1 METTAVQKSH
11 KLVLNNRKTGL
22 VTGVLDVLSFNLNEI
37 LLETEQGMLMV
48 KGTDLHV
55 NRVNLEKGEKSGEIY
70 ETGWKYE
77 MGITKE
83 LFIFLSA
90 ILSGAIVRL
99 VYRCI
104 SCLRNVIH
112 HTHWIVELE
121 DLAYWVGTAIFLFV
135 QIYYTSSGSVR
146 WYFVL
151 GIGLGASAM
160 SVFLVAVRK
169 WYRKIVCPGS
179 GFLAETL
186 EKGRKKR

>member
-1 METTAVQKSH
+1 
-11 KLVLNNRKTGL
+11 
-22 VTGVLDVLSFNLNEI
+22 
-37 LLETEQGMLMV
+37 
-48 KGTDLHV
+48 
-55 NRVNLEKGEKSGEIY
+55 
-70 ETGWKYE
+70 

-160 SVFLVAVRK
+160 SLFLVAVRK
-169 WYRKIVCPGS
+169 CIEKLYVRGA
-179 GFLAETL
+179 GFWMKHL
-186 EKGRKKR
+186 KKAGKKDRIKAINR

>member
-1 METTAVQKSH
+1 
-11 KLVLNNRKTGL
+11 
-22 VTGVLDVLSFNLNEI
+22 
-37 LLETEQGMLMV
+37 
-48 KGTDLHV
+48 
-55 NRVNLEKGEKSGEIY
+55 
-70 ETGWKYE
+70 

-146 WYFVL
+146 WYFILGV
-151 GIGLGASAM
+151 GIGGIIM
-160 SVFLVAVRK
+160 SVFLAITGK
-169 WYRKIVCPGS
+169 ICRKIVWRHS
-179 GFLAETL
+179 RFFTETL
-186 EKGRKKR
+186 EKPGEKR

>member
-1 METTAVQKSH
+1 
-11 KLVLNNRKTGL
+11 
-22 VTGVLDVLSFNLNEI
+22 
-37 LLETEQGMLMV
+37 
-48 KGTDLHV
+48 
-55 NRVNLEKGEKSGEIY
+55 
-70 ETGWKYE
+70 

-146 WYFVL
+146 WYFILGV
-151 GIGLGASAM
+151 GIGGIIM
-160 SVFLVAVRK
+160 SVFLAITGKICRK
-169 WYRKIVCPGS
+169 LYGGIADFLPKHLKNPGKKDRIKIIN
-179 GFLAETL
+179 
-186 EKGRKKR
+186 R

>member
-1 METTAVQKSH
+1 
-11 KLVLNNRKTGL
+11 
-22 VTGVLDVLSFNLNEI
+22 
-37 LLETEQGMLMV
+37 
-48 KGTDLHV
+48 
-55 NRVNLEKGEKSGEIY
+55 
-70 ETGWKYE
+70 

-112 HTHWIVELE
+112 HTHWIVEL
-121 DLAYWVGTAIFLFV
+121 

>member
-1 METTAVQKSH
+1 
-11 KLVLNNRKTGL
+11 
-22 VTGVLDVLSFNLNEI
+22 
-37 LLETEQGMLMV
+37 
-48 KGTDLHV
+48 
-55 NRVNLEKGEKSGEIY
+55 
-70 ETGWKYE
+70 

-135 QIYYTSSGSVR
+135 QIYYTSSG
-146 WYFVL
+146 
-151 GIGLGASAM
+151 LGASAM

>member
-1 METTAVQKSH
+1 MRNKENK
-11 KLVLNNRKTGL
+11 
-22 VTGVLDVLSFNLNEI
+22 
-37 LLETEQGMLMV
+37 V
-48 KGTDLHV
+48 KC
-55 NRVNLEKGEKSGEIY
+55 K
-70 ETGWKYE
+70 
-77 MGITKE
+77 MGIGKE
-83 LFIFLSA
+83 LFIFLLA
-90 ILSGAIVRL
+90 VLAGAIVRL
-99 VYRCI
+99 AYRCI
-104 SCLRNVIH
+104 SCLREVVHHAYWVI
-112 HTHWIVELE
+112 ELE
-121 DLAYWVGTAIFLFV
+121 DLIYWIGTAIFLFV

>member
-1 METTAVQKSH
+1 
-11 KLVLNNRKTGL
+11 
-22 VTGVLDVLSFNLNEI
+22 
-37 LLETEQGMLMV
+37 
-48 KGTDLHV
+48 
-55 NRVNLEKGEKSGEIY
+55 
-70 ETGWKYE
+70 

-112 HTHWIVELE
+112 HTHWIIELE

-169 WYRKIVCPGS
+169 WYRKLYVRGA
-179 GFLAETL
+179 GFWMKHL
-186 EKGRKKR
+186 KKAGKR

>member
-1 METTAVQKSH
+1 
-11 KLVLNNRKTGL
+11 
-22 VTGVLDVLSFNLNEI
+22 
-37 LLETEQGMLMV
+37 
-48 KGTDLHV
+48 
-55 NRVNLEKGEKSGEIY
+55 
-70 ETGWKYE
+70 

-151 GIGLGASAM
+151 GVGIGGIIM
-160 SVFLVAVRK
+160 SVSLVVIGK
-169 WYRKIVCPGS
+169 MCRKIVRRHS
-179 GFLAETL
+179 RFFAETL
-186 EKGRKKR
+186 EKAGKKR